1 MNCERFAGLVTD
13 LARHGIMEAQLR
25 EEALNHA
32 HECERCGMRLNGEL
46 ALTAKLRMLAERMNQ
61 MRASQE
67 LEERLKIAFRSREFL
82 DTRQKVGVF
91 RPWTTAAAAAVLI
104 ALGIVL
110 ASWRVAPVNEEG
122 DQSSDTTKPVA
133 AALSDDSIPEE
144 LAEKVMEKGELEAAA
159 TPPARQSPRK
169 RRGKRNPAVETR
181 RGSDDLDYREIE
193 IATDFLPVNY
203 GGPMNLQDGGQ
214 IVRVEL
220 PRAALL
226 NFGLPV
232 NMARVDE
239 RVKADV
245 VIGADGLARAIRFVQ

>member
-1 MNCERFAGLVTD
+1 VNCEIFAGLVTD

-25 EEALNHA
+25 EEALNHVQ
-32 HECERCGMRLNGEL
+32 ECEHCGTRLNGEL
-46 ALTAKLRMLAERMNQ
+46 ALTTKLGVLAEGMNQ

-91 RPWTTAAAAAVLI
+91 RRWTTAAAAVLI

-110 ASWRVAPVNEEG
+110 ASWRVAPVNEEV
-122 DQSSDTTKPVA
+122 DQSSDITKPVA

-144 LAEKVMEKGELEAAA
+144 LSEEVIEKGELEVVA
-159 TPPARQSPRK
+159 TLPDRQPTRK
-169 RRGKRNPAVETR
+169 RHGKRNPAVDTR
-181 RGSDDLDYREIE
+181 QGSDDLEYREIE

-226 NFGLPV
+226 SFGLPV

>member
-1 MNCERFAGLVTD
+1 MTCERFAGLVTD

-25 EEALNHA
+25 EEALTHA
-32 HECERCGMRLNGEL
+32 HECGHCGTKLNGEL
-46 ALTAKLRMLAERMNQ
+46 ALTAKLGMLAEGMKQ
-61 MRASQE
+61 LRASEE

-110 ASWRVAPVNEEG
+110 ASWRVAPLNQEG
-122 DQSSDTTKPVA
+122 DQSSDATKPVA
-133 AALSDDSIPEE
+133 AALSDDAIPEE
-144 LAEKVMEKGELEAAA
+144 LAEEVMEKGELEAAA
-159 TPPARQSPRK
+159 TPPARQPPRK
-169 RRGKRNPAVETR
+169 RLGKRVPAVETR
-181 RGSDDLDYREIE
+181 PGSDDIDYIELE

-232 NMARVDE
+232 NMARADE
-239 RVKADV
+239 SVKADV
-245 VIGADGLARAIRFVQ
+245 VVGADGLARAIRFVQ